1 MRQFGCGAQAG
12 GWDAE
17 WEQKFSQFLKP
28 EEIAQLKAMA
38 QQNNATDEALQQIY
52 DQIAA
57 ERGGAAGQ
65 GAPGWNESWFNKFRS
80 LGMPEEMEAR
90 FARRALAG
98 ETLGLSLFT
107 LAPPKVRVEMRAKG
121 RCLSL
126 PVSASYGF
134 EDATGEVHLKVMA
147 TDARMIE
154 PNTVTVVLMEEIVE
168 KTVGVSLLDATSGV
182 ELARLDKIAVAIAL

>member
-1 MRQFGCGAQAG
+1 MRHDIASLLN
-12 GWDAE
+12 D
-17 WEQKFSQFLKP
+17 EQPPRLVVYVP
-28 EEIAQLKAMA
+28 EEQGNILAKGGARAYFHGGLSPQEVTIPVVVMAPKAHVLA
-38 QQNNATDEALQQIY
+38 RLPTGIEWTLTTRTPKLTTRFFSV
-52 DQIAA
+52 QIAG
-57 ERGGAAGQ
+57 RGMG
-65 GAPGWNESWFNKFRS
+65 
-80 LGMPEEMEAR
+80 
-90 FARRALAG
+90 
-98 ETLGLSLFT
+98 LFT

-134 EDATGEVHLKVMA
+134 EDATGEVHLKVVA

-154 PNTVTVVLMEEIVE
+154 PNTVTVMLMEEMVE